1 MQLGTLNSAS
11 HNIIVSGSRDSTTTH
26 AHADGAV
33 VSCVTLT
40 CLYLICRC
48 QSLVLQLMNLWPWP
62 DIFLNAFA
70 VVNCILHKL
79 TCKYFIA
86 ATCIAYDRTDHNHYR
101 SLLKAGVESFF

>member
-1 MQLGTLNSAS
+1 MSKFSIA
-11 HNIIVSGSRDSTTTH
+11 IDEFMAMAR
-26 AHADGAV
+26 
-33 VSCVTLT
+33 
-40 CLYLICRC
+40 Y
-48 QSLVLQLMNLWPWP
+48 
-62 DIFLNAFA
+62 FLNAFA